1 MALELLGRLVI
12 AAAVIVVVLR
22 LFCDF
27 TEQTSVSG
35 SRRH

>member
-22 LFCDF
+22 M
-27 TEQTSVSG
+27 SPPMPRKG
-35 SRRH
+35 